1 MERQRTAFRRGR
13 PARHRRT
20 GRGQALVEFS
30 LALIPFLLI
39 VMGIF
44 DLGRAIYMSNGIN
57 EAAREIARTT
67 AVHLCQPGS
76 CTLGNSAETAATVN
90 TQKNLVPGLGGPS
103 SSITFT
109 CTDVSDATLSTTD
122 CHGYEFVKV
131 TVSVPYAALTP
142 VLSMVA
148 PTTLSAS
155 AHVEVPAPYEA
166 P

>member
-1 MERQRTAFRRGR
+1 MTN
-13 PARHRRT
+13 HRRHGKPDR

-39 VMGIF
+39 LMGIA
-44 DLGRAIYMSNGIN
+44 DLGRAVYINNGVN

-67 AVHLCQPGS
+67 AVHLCKPNS

-103 SSITFT
+103 STITFT
-109 CTDVSDATLSTTD
+109 CTDVSDTTVSTTD
-122 CHGYEFVKV
+122 CSGRQFVKV
-131 TVSVPYAALTP
+131 TVSVPYSALTP
-142 VLSMVA
+142 LLSMIA

>member
-1 MERQRTAFRRGR
+1 MTN
-13 PARHRRT
+13 HRRHGKPDR

-39 VMGIF
+39 LMGIA
-44 DLGRAIYMSNGIN
+44 DLGRAVYINNGVN

-67 AVHLCQPGS
+67 AVHLCKPNS
-76 CTLGNSAETAATVN
+76 CTLGNSTETTATINV
-90 TQKNLVPGLGGPS
+90 QKNLIPGLGGPS
-103 SSITFT
+103 STITFT
-109 CTDVSDATLSTTD
+109 CTDVTDTTVSTTS
-122 CHGYEFVKV
+122 CSGRQFVRV
-131 TVSVPYAALTP
+131 TVSVPYSPLTP
-142 VLSMVA
+142 LLSMIA

>member
-1 MERQRTAFRRGR
+1 MRTHRPPVVSRLPHRRGVA
-13 PARHRRT
+13 P
-20 GRGQALVEFS
+20 GQALVEFS

-67 AVHLCQPGS
+67 AVHLCQPSS
-76 CTLGNSAETAATVN
+76 CTLGNSAETTATINV
-90 TQKNLVPGLGGPS
+90 QKGLVPGLGGAS
-103 SSITFT
+103 SSIRFA

-131 TVSVPYAALTP
+131 TVSVPYSALTP
-142 VLSMVA
+142 ILSMVA

>member
-1 MERQRTAFRRGR
+1 MTRHRTAFGRRVRRG
-13 PARHRRT
+13 

-76 CTLGNSAETAATVN
+76 CTLGNSAETAASIN

-109 CTDVSDATLSTTD
+109 CTDVSDATLSTSD
-122 CHGYEFVKV
+122 CQGYQFVKV
-131 TVSVPYAALTP
+131 TVSVPFSALTP
-142 VLSMVA
+142 ILSMIA
-148 PTTLSAS
+148 PSTLSAT